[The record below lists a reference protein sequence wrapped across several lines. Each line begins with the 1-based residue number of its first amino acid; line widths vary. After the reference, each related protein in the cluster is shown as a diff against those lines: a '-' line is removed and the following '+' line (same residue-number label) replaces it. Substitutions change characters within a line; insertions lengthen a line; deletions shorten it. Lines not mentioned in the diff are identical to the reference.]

1 LGVESSEKG
10 ATIMHIHSTR
20 RALGLA
26 AVALLLGACGSS
38 GMGDILGGGNDY
50 PQQNVGEVRGTV
62 RGVDTR
68 DDCAIELRDSDY
80 VQTNDLRNSSGT
92 AYGSG
97 DTTVVY
103 CDGGT
108 EVVHEG
114 RSYRPDALEPGDRVA
129 VQVRESGGRLIANR
143 IDVLYD
149 VSSGERYGD
158 YAEDDRDDDD
168 DRYDNDDGYRD
179 DRSGLY
185 GDLRGRVRRVDESRR
200 TIELERVEY
209 YDRGMEFER
218 DDDRVTLLY
227 DDQTTVRFEGR
238 TYRPDNLEVGD
249 VIEVEV
255 DTVRGQLV
263 ADQIEVVT
271 DVRAAYP
278 R

>member
-1 LGVESSEKG
+1 
-10 ATIMHIHSTR
+10 MHIHSTR
-20 RALGLA
+20 RALGLV

-38 GMGDILGGGNDY
+38 GMGDILGGGGNNY
-50 PQQNVGEVRGTV
+50 PQQGIREVRGTV

-80 VQTNDLRNSSGT
+80 AYDNDLRNGSDTSYGGT
-92 AYGSG
+92 GE
-97 DTTVVY
+97 TTVVY

-114 RSYRPDALEPGDRVA
+114 RSYRPDALEAGDRVA

-149 VSSGERYGD
+149 VSGGDRYGD
-158 YAEDDRDDDD
+158 YADDRAD
-168 DRYDNDDGYRD
+168 DRYDNDRYDD
-179 DRSGLY
+179 DRAALY
-185 GDLRGRVRRVDESRR
+185 GDLRGRVSRVDESRR

-209 YDRGMEFER
+209 YDRGLEFER
-218 DDDRVTLLY
+218 DDDRVTLIY
-227 DDQTTVRFEGR
+227 DDRTTVRFEGR
-238 TYRPDNLEVGD
+238 TYSPDNLEVGD